1 MNFENCL
8 KTPKFAAMTTD
19 EILALIKADDNSDL
33 AQVVRTDLL
42 AGGGQLL
49 GLDIYD
55 GYVTTII
62 TQPKDASTAPFEIE
76 NDTYSMDGPYGPTH
90 RSIEIR
96 RNSLRAPTPDPN
108 LEKPIWPDPMRT
120 KTADAWLERSYQEAI
135 HSGRGGA
142 RPGSG
147 RKPIK
152 DEDRK
157 RNVTVSFRV
166 NAATRDALQGLRAQ
180 GIDINAELEKLVA
193 RLTKR
198 DTKG

>member
-1 MNFENCL
+1 MSKPRTFFENCL
-8 KTPKFAAMTTD
+8 KTPKFATMTPD
-19 EILALIKADDNSDL
+19 EILALIKKSDNSTL
-33 AQVVRTDLL
+33 AQAARASLRN
-42 AGGGQLL
+42 GGSDLL
-49 GLDIYD
+49 GLDIYA
-55 GYVTTII
+55 GHVTTII
-62 TQPKDASTAPFEIE
+62 SQPRDASTAPFEIE
-76 NDTYSMDGPYGPTH
+76 SDTYLSRIPGVVE
-90 RSIEIR
+90 RVILIR
-96 RNSLRAPTPDPN
+96 RNSMRVPVLDPDLTKPVWPERPT
-108 LEKPIWPDPMRT
+108 
-120 KTADAWLERSYQEAI
+120 
-135 HSGRGGA
+135 RGGA

>member
-1 MNFENCL
+1 
-8 KTPKFAAMTTD
+8 MTD
-19 EILALIKADDNSDL
+19 LDKL
-33 AQVVRTDLL
+33 AQRLEGTPGVSLPRDAFGHVTGIHHQTPNPIDECVLQQGTAIQPDQEIADVEVDPYSP
-42 AGGGQLL
+42 AGSMN
-49 GLDIYD
+49 
-55 GYVTTII
+55 VTI
-62 TQPKDASTAPFEIE
+62 
-76 NDTYSMDGPYGPTH
+76 
-90 RSIEIR
+90 
-96 RNSLRAPTPDPN
+96 
-108 LEKPIWPDPMRT
+108 
-120 KTADAWLERSYQEAI
+120 KTRP
-135 HSGRGGA
+135 RGGA

-166 NAATRDALQGLRAQ
+166 NAATRDALQGLRTQ

>member
-1 MNFENCL
+1 
-8 KTPKFAAMTTD
+8 MTTD
-19 EILALIKADDNSDL
+19 EILALIKESDNSDL
-33 AQVVRTDLL
+33 AQVARTDLL

-76 NDTYSMDGPYGPTH
+76 NDTFDMSGPYRH

-96 RNSLRAPTPDPN
+96 RNSLRAPAPDPN
-108 LEKPIWPDPMRT
+108 LTKPAWPEKP
-120 KTADAWLERSYQEAI
+120 S
-135 HSGRGGA
+135 RGGA

-180 GIDINAELEKLVA
+180 GVDINAELEKLVA

>member
-1 MNFENCL
+1 
-8 KTPKFAAMTTD
+8 MTAD
-19 EILALIKADDNSDL
+19 EILALIRTDDNSDL
-33 AQVVRTDLL
+33 AKAARTGLQN
-42 AGGGQLL
+42 GGGELL

-55 GYVTTII
+55 GYVTMII
-62 TQPKDASTAPFEIE
+62 NQPKDASTAPFEIE
-76 NDTYSMDGPYGPTH
+76 NATYSMDGPYGPTH

-96 RNSLRAPTPDPN
+96 RKSPIAPAPDPN

-120 KTADAWLERSYQEAI
+120 RTADAWLERSHQEAI

-166 NAATRDALQGLRAQ
+166 NAVTRDALQELRAQ

>member
-1 MNFENCL
+1 
-8 KTPKFAAMTTD
+8 MTTD
-19 EILALIKADDNSDL
+19 EILALIKEPDNSDL
-33 AQVVRTDLL
+33 AQIVRTDLL

-96 RNSLRAPTPDPN
+96 RNSRKVPALDPDLTKPAWP
-108 LEKPIWPDPMRT
+108 EKP
-120 KTADAWLERSYQEAI
+120 S
-135 HSGRGGA
+135 RGGA
-142 RPGSG
+142 RPGAG

-166 NAATRDALQGLRAQ
+166 NAATRDALQGLRVQ
-180 GIDINAELEKLVA
+180 GVDINAELEKLVA

>member
-1 MNFENCL
+1 
-8 KTPKFAAMTTD
+8 MTAE
-19 EILALIKADDNSDL
+19 EILKLINPEDNSDI
-33 AQVVRTDLL
+33 AKAAREDLQN
-42 AGGGQLL
+42 GGSHLL

-62 TQPKDASTAPFEIE
+62 TQPKDASTAPFEIK
-76 NDTYSMDGPYGPTH
+76 NDTYSMDGSYGPTH

-96 RNSLRAPTPDPN
+96 RNSLRAPAPDPN

-120 KTADAWLERSYQEAI
+120 KTSDAWLERSYQEAI
-135 HSGRGGA
+135 RSGRGGA

>member
-1 MNFENCL
+1 
-8 KTPKFAAMTTD
+8 MTTD

-33 AQVVRTDLL
+33 AQVARTDLL

-49 GLDIYD
+49 GLDIYN

-62 TQPKDASTAPFEIE
+62 SQPKDASTAPFEIE
-76 NDTYSMDGPYGPTH
+76 SDTYISRMPGVAE
-90 RSIEIR
+90 RVILIR
-96 RNSLRAPTPDPN
+96 RNSLRAPAPDPN
-108 LEKPIWPDPMRT
+108 LTKPAWPEKP
-120 KTADAWLERSYQEAI
+120 S
-135 HSGRGGA
+135 RGGA

-166 NAATRDALQGLRAQ
+166 NAATRDALQELRAQ

>member
-1 MNFENCL
+1 
-8 KTPKFAAMTTD
+8 MTTD
-19 EILALIKADDNSDL
+19 EILELIKADDNSDL
-33 AQVVRTDLL
+33 AQVVRTGLL

-49 GLDIYD
+49 GLDICN
-55 GYVTTII
+55 GHVTSII
-62 TQPKDASTAPFEIE
+62 TQPKDASTAPFKIE
-76 NDTYSMDGPYGPTH
+76 SDTRISRMPGVVE
-90 RSIEIR
+90 RVILIR
-96 RNSLRAPTPDPN
+96 RKSLSAPALDPD

-135 HSGRGGA
+135 RSGRGGA

-166 NAATRDALQGLRAQ
+166 NAATRDALQELRAQ